1 MDGPKHYTE
10 AEVIAEQAEAALR
23 RGDPDHLAA
32 ALVALAQAHATL
44 SLAAA
49 TAVESDMDRA
59 AWREVAGPGSP

>member
-32 ALVALAQAHATL
+32 AWVALAQVHAHAF
-44 SLAAA
+44 
-49 TAVESDMDRA
+49 
-59 AWREVAGPGSP
+59 PGRRYRCRVGHG

>member
-23 RGDPDHLAA
+23 KGDPDHIAA
-32 ALVALAQAHATL
+32 AWVALAQVHATL

-49 TAVESDMDRA
+49 TAVESDIDRA
-59 AWREVAGPGSP
+59 TWHEVAGPGSP

>member
-23 RGDPDHLAA
+23 RVDPDHLAA
-32 ALVALAQAHATL
+32 AGVALAQAHATL